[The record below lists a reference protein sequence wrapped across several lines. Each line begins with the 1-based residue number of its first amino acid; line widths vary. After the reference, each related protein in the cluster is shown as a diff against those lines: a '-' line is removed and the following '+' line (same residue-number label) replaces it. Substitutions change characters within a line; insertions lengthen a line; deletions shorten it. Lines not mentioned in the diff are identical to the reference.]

1 MSINNVES
9 AIGIKTV
16 KSSDF
21 TLSSGRA
28 TAFGAAEVGFG
39 LMMQVAVSYFAYFL
53 TDIALI
59 GPAIVGTMLL
69 INRIVDAI
77 SVPLTGA
84 IIEKSNLPWGKYRS
98 WMMIAP
104 AVVAVCFIMMY
115 RVPSGMSE
123 VAMAIYFSI
132 FYMVGHIFV
141 NFSYSSRF
149 ALLPAMGNTPKSRIM
164 VASRTSQMN
173 TASRIIFSLV
183 SLPII
188 MWLGGEQVRNA
199 RGFFLYMVIF
209 GILQWGTYMI
219 SALAAKPVDIPG
231 RWSKKNVP
239 TGREMINQV
248 ITNKHLITI
257 MLAELGRFTAAL
269 SLAGFAVYFYQYVAG
284 DMALVSMYFLSLTV
298 GGFVGNLIG
307 PQIAKRLGTKKTYV
321 IALFGQAL
329 FLVLAYFIGRTPM
342 AFLALSG
349 LASLS
354 SGFGFSISGAVYSDC
369 ADYAEWKT
377 GKSSKGIVMSLSAFP
392 IKMAMVISGS
402 VAAYA
407 LAAIGY
413 VGGMT
418 PTPEIQ
424 QGVAIIA
431 TLLPAVA
438 SVFGFICILFYNL
451 KPDDLVKMKEVI
463 KERQSQIQ
471 EG

>member
-1 MSINNVES
+1 MSINNVGS
-9 AIGIKTV
+9 AASIENV
-16 KSSDF
+16 RSSEF
-21 TLSSGRA
+21 SLSTGRA

-53 TDIALI
+53 TDIALL

-104 AVVAVCFIMMY
+104 AVVAFCFIMMF

-123 VAMAIYFSI
+123 VAMAIYFSV
-132 FYMVGHIFV
+132 FYMLGHIFV
-141 NFSYSSRF
+141 NFSYASRF
-149 ALLPAMGNTPKSRIM
+149 SLLPAMGNTPKSRIM
-164 VASRTSQMN
+164 VASRTNQMN
-173 TASRIIFSLV
+173 TASRILFSLI
-183 SLPII
+183 SLPLI
-188 MWLGGEQVRNA
+188 MWLGGEEVRNA
-199 RGFFLYMVIF
+199 RGFFLYMLIF
-209 GILQWGTYMI
+209 ATLQWVGYMI
-219 SALAAKPVDIPG
+219 SARAAKPVDIPG
-231 RWSKKNVP
+231 RWPKKNVP

-248 ITNKHLITI
+248 VTNKHLII
-257 MLAELGRFTAAL
+257 LMLAELGRFTAAL

-307 PQIAKRLGTKKTYV
+307 PQIAKRLGTKKTY
-321 IALFGQAL
+321 IIGLFGQAF
-329 FLVLAYFIGRTPM
+329 FLVLAYFIGREPM

-377 GKSSKGIVMSLSAFP
+377 GKSAKGIVMSLSAFP
-392 IKMAMVISGS
+392 IKIAMVISGS
-402 VAAYA
+402 IAAYA

-413 VGGMT
+413 VGGMP

-424 QGVAIIA
+424 QGVALIA

-438 SVFGFICILFYNL
+438 AVFGFICILFYNL
-451 KPDDLVKMKEVI
+451 KQDDLEIMKEEI
-463 KERQSQIQ
+463 KERQSQQ
-471 EG
+471 A